1 MRGVLQCMLF
11 DHSTNK
17 QQVVSCTVQPPKQ
30 ATGRSLCFSSFS
42 FFARWNVQRAARTF
56 HRVCIASIQRPAG
69 VVLDVLG
76 LLVHAKPPARGTGY
90 LGTCT
95 CTRITFCAITF
106 CQYFSKNVWQ
116 RRRID
121 NSVGFRYFWQMCSF
135 QTSTGTRLS
144 HRVDENTGAT
154 AEDDELLL
162 VFWRLAGGA
171 VGPPTFPFRVK
182 QGDVVS
188 HVFIFWPPENLTPTF
203 KFFLLL
209 PGST

>member
-1 MRGVLQCMLF
+1 MECPTRSEDIPSSVYCEYSMICRSCAWCLGV
-11 DHSTNK
+11 
-17 QQVVSCTVQPPKQ
+17 VGARQ
-30 ATGRSLCFSSFS
+30 AT
-42 FFARWNVQRAARTF
+42 
-56 HRVCIASIQRPAG
+56 
-69 VVLDVLG
+69 
-76 LLVHAKPPARGTGY
+76 ARGTGY
-90 LGTCT
+90 PGTCT

-188 HVFIFWPPENLTPTF
+188 RVFIFWPPENLTPTF
-203 KFFLLL
+203 KFSLLL
-209 PGST
+209 TLTAVCSTVICARPISNALARRLVECAVVHIGCVRNFCETYFL